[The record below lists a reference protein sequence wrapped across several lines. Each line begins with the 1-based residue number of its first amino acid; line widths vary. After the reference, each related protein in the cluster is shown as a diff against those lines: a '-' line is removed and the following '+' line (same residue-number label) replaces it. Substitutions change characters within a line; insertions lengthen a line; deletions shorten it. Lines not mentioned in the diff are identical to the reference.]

1 MTWSDQDGA
10 IGMKPFAWACAGA
23 ITAAGMFTTFAAHA
37 QVVIGADEIR
47 PGHGGAYRDS
57 YAAVPLRRPP
67 DDSAMMSPQEL
78 IGFLRAD
85 GYSPLGPAM
94 RRGWVYTIAVLNENG
109 DDGRLIVDGRTGEPI
124 RFIPAMRVDARL
136 NEELDSMYGP
146 PGPPPAA
153 FASDPYMRRAPRPPA
168 SIPKVAKTPAAQP
181 HVQTAAKP
189 TGTPESAAA
198 PKAAPAVAAAPAS
211 APVTAKDTSQLPAET
226 AKSDATKSDAAKS
239 DAAKSDTAKS
249 DTKPAE
255 TVAQAAPAPS
265 PSTTGQAKPADGKPA
280 PLQLKPTQEMPPV
293 QPLD

>member
-1 MTWSDQDGA
+1 
-10 IGMKPFAWACAGA
+10 
-23 ITAAGMFTTFAAHA
+23 
-37 QVVIGADEIR
+37 
-47 PGHGGAYRDS
+47 
-57 YAAVPLRRPP
+57 
-67 DDSAMMSPQEL
+67 
-78 IGFLRAD
+78 
-85 GYSPLGPAM
+85 M

-198 PKAAPAVAAAPAS
+198 AAPKAAPAVAAVPAS

-226 AKSDATKSDAAKS
+226 GKSDAAKSDAAKS

-249 DTKPAE
+249 DTKQAE
-255 TVAQAAPAPS
+255 TVAQVAPAPS
-265 PSTTGQAKPADGKPA
+265 PSTTGQAKPDAAKPADGKPA
-280 PLQLKPTQEMPPV
+280 QLQLKPTQEMPPV